1 MLRKKEAYTTITP
14 IPPSVPRQLAI
25 DILHSHSEIITL
37 SPLVLSHHPVKAPRN
52 APAEE
57 YYLTWYEITERVQY
71 VPGMGRL
78 GSGKISFKGCFH
90 DEAWG
95 LVTHVYAPLGID
107 LRHRYRIVDSTD
119 ESVLDSGAKESPP
132 TPGEAGKS
140 LYLSVDTDMECNITL
155 MPLVKGQQRAA
166 LKALIDR
173 FVKKAELLDAG
184 FLQAGTTED
193 GKLRTWNPA
202 DRSSSTA
209 TAMMQPASPTALYS
223 GPGEMSPRS
232 SSYQAPTSPTGQ
244 SHRGSVS
251 SQGTNLQYG
260 RENRHSF
267 PVELPADTPNE
278 PSYRPYRPG
287 AETGKS
293 TELPDSSSRFQPGSP
308 AELPAGKFGV
318 R

>member
-1 MLRKKEAYTTITP
+1 MLRKKEAYTSITP

-37 SPLVLSHHPVKAPRN
+37 SPLVLSHQPVKAPRN

-71 VPGMGRL
+71 VPGMGKL

-107 LRHRYRIVDSTD
+107 LRHRYRVVDSTD
-119 ESVLDSGAKESPP
+119 ESVLKSGADESPLA
-132 TPGEAGKS
+132 PGEAGKG
-140 LYLSVDTDMECNITL
+140 LYLCVDTEMECNITL

-184 FLQAGTTED
+184 VLQAGTTED

-202 DRSSSTA
+202 DRSSSA
-209 TAMMQPASPTALYS
+209 AMMQPASSTPLYP
-223 GPGEMSPRS
+223 GPGEVSPRS
-232 SSYQAPTSPTGQ
+232 SSYQAPTSPTGYPNRD
-244 SHRGSVS
+244 SIS

-260 RENRHSF
+260 RENRRSYA
-267 PVELPADTPNE
+267 VELPADTPNE
-278 PSYRPYRPG
+278 PAYLPYRS
-287 AETGKS
+287 ETGTGKC
-293 TELPDSSSRFQPGSP
+293 TELPDSSSRFQPGYP
-308 AELPAGKFGV
+308 AELPAAKFGN

>member
-1 MLRKKEAYTTITP
+1 MFRKKEAYTTITP

-37 SPLVLSHHPVKAPRN
+37 SPLVLSHQPVRAPRN

-78 GSGKISFKGCFH
+78 GSGKISFKGCFQ
-90 DEAWG
+90 DKDWG
-95 LVTHVYAPLGID
+95 LMTHVYAPLGID
-107 LRHRYRIVDSTD
+107 LRHRYRIVDSAD
-119 ESVLDSGAKESPP
+119 ESLLGSGAEGSPP
-132 TPGEAGKS
+132 TPDEAGKG
-140 LYLSVDTDMECNITL
+140 LYLCVDTELECNITL
-155 MPLVKGQQRAA
+155 MPLVKGQQRDG

-173 FVKKAELLDAG
+173 LVKKAELLDAG

-209 TAMMQPASPTALYS
+209 AAMMQPASPTSLYP

-232 SSYQAPTSPTGQ
+232 SSYQAPTSPTGH
-244 SHRGSVS
+244 SHRGSIA
-251 SQGTNLQYG
+251 SQVTNMQYG
-260 RENRHSF
+260 RENRHSYAA
-267 PVELPADTPNE
+267 ELPADTTNKPG
-278 PSYRPYRPG
+278 YWPYRPEAG
-287 AETGKS
+287 TGKS
-293 TELPDSSSRFQPGSP
+293 TELPDSSSRFQPGYL
-308 AELPAGKFGV
+308 AELPAGK
-318 R
+318 